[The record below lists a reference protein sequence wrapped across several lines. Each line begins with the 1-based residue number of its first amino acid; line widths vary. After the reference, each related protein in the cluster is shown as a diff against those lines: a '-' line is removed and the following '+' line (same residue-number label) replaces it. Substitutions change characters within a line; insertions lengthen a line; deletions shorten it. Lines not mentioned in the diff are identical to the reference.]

1 MPAPARRLRLAVAQ
15 LPHVDGER
23 WIGLAADPAREMPSG
38 KLSLVVHADA
48 TLNLTQ
54 PLAGVLV
61 DEWVEVVPS
70 ARETTAIAFQHD
82 APDQRAPQVMLLA
95 VPSSPGEPWTGAG
108 LHRLLLDTLALAQV
122 RAIDAEALDTAVLN
136 PIAGAQAV
144 GELAHFLPALHFAV
158 NVDGDAISPDFKSLT
173 T

>member
-1 MPAPARRLRLAVAQ
+1 MPA
-15 LPHVDGER
+15 
-23 WIGLAADPAREMPSG
+23 G
-38 KLSLVVHADA
+38 KLSLVVHAEP

-61 DEWVEVVPS
+61 DEWVEVIPS
-70 ARETTAIAFQHD
+70 ARETTAITFQHD

-108 LHRLLLDTLALAQV
+108 LHRLLLDTLAQAQV
-122 RAIDAEALDTAVLN
+122 RAIDAETLDTAVLN

-158 NVDGDAISPDFKSLT
+158 NVDGDAIAPDVKSLT